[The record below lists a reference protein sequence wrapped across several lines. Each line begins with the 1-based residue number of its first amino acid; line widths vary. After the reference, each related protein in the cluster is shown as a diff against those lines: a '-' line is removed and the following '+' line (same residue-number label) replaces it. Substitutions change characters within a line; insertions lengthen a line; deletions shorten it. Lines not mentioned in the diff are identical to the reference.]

1 MADAEREKRTIK
13 TSDGFFEVSADGCGG
28 VYVSMY
34 DSGGGHAEAFLCDRE
49 VKELC
54 AALRMSLEEAQA
66 ALPEGPAFER
76 DEYLRV
82 VAMSAADAMRFME
95 RDDEP
100 DDLGP
105 AEPSRYRAGARVWG
119 FRCRKKK

>member
-1 MADAEREKRTIK
+1 MAK
-13 TSDGFFEVSADGCGG
+13 FEQRKIPIQEGSLEIVAKCNGG
-28 VYVSMY
+28 VRLLVSQG
-34 DSGGGHAEAFLCDRE
+34 DDFAGVDLTGNE

-82 VAMSAADAMRFME
+82 VATSAVRAMQFME

-100 DDLGP
+100 EDLGP
-105 AEPSRYRAGARVWG
+105 AEASRYRAGARVWG
-119 FRCRKKK
+119 FKLRGKK

>member
-1 MADAEREKRTIK
+1 MAKFEERKIPIK
-13 TSDGFFEVSADGCGG
+13 NGEFLVVANHEGNVYLYLRDGKNTAGT
-28 VYVSMY
+28 
-34 DSGGGHAEAFLCDRE
+34 FLGDHE
-49 VKELC
+49 IKELC

-82 VAMSAADAMRFME
+82 VAMSAADALRFME
-95 RDDEP
+95 RDDAP

-105 AEPSRYRAGARVWG
+105 AEASRYRAGARVWG
-119 FRCRKKK
+119 FKLRGKT